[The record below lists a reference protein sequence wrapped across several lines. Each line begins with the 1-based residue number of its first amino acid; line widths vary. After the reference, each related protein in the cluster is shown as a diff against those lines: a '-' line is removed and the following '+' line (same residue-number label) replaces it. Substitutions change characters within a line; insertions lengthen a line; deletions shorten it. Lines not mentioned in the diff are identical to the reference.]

1 MTLADFHLRIFE
13 SLFAIDRWQ
22 TTQIFGDHR
31 FHFLDIDVS
40 YEVECKVA
48 CIFETVFVHFY
59 YTVIVDL
66 VHHIFFHAERTW
78 VIAIQCIRNGITEC
92 SHRISVGILQ
102 FCFHAVLVRFECFVV
117 LAGSSES
124 QISKLHHCFK
134 VFRRTTTGNR
144 FCCSADTGSY
154 RSTFACKCFTQV
166 YFAEVTD
173 TTNHCYAVDLRD
185 IQDLFVGELAATT
198 EAGTF
203 HQNLVSF
210 VVSRFDVYFH
220 TVGQNEFRCSVNI
233 SGFFRNDLSAFRFFF
248 QQWFVRYLVFV
259 RLQVERLHLFQQSS
273 DFFFCR
279 VFQTFL
285 LRTCQQYYL
294 IVVSDQL
301 LHHLINR
308 CYRNVR
314 SQLIHHSIFVFNAR
328 HRFIVEEVAD
338 IFVDISVIFH
348 LFAFV
353 VSRFY
358 ALQIV
363 GTGTVIFSF
372 GESEA
377 ACAFSFFENG
387 FHSQFDTIDFAAGVY
402 SESIFSLSYEE
413 VAITCACTGERR
425 IRLLADLCQ
434 AAVQHR
440 NTHAQHI
447 LNAVIVDC
455 ILQ

>member
-13 SLFAIDRWQ
+13 SLFTVDRWQ
-22 TTQIFGDHR
+22 TAQIFGNHR
-31 FHFLDIDVS
+31 FHLLDIDVS

-48 CIFETVFVHFY
+48 CIFETVFVHFH

-102 FCFHAVLVRFECFVV
+102 FCFHAVLVRLECFVV

-124 QISKLHHCFK
+124 QISQLHHCFK
-134 VFRRTTTGNR
+134 VLRRTTAGNR
-144 FCCSADTGSY
+144 FCCCAHTGSY
-154 RSTFACKCFTQV
+154 RSTFACKCFTQI

-185 IQDLFVGELAATT
+185 IQNLFVGELAATT
-198 EAGTF
+198 KTGTF

-210 VVSRFDVYFH
+210 VVGCFDIYFH
-220 TVGQNEFRCSVNI
+220 TVGQNKFCCSVNI
-233 SGFFRNDLSAFRFFF
+233 SGFFRNDLSAFRLFF
-248 QQWFVRYLVFV
+248 QQC
-259 RLQVERLHLFQQSS
+259 S
-273 DFFFCR
+273 DFFFRR
-279 VFQTFL
+279 VFYTFL

-301 LHHLINR
+301 LHHLIDSR
-308 CYRNVR
+308 YRNVW
-314 SQLIHHSIFVFNAR
+314 SQLIHHCIFVFNAR
-328 HRFIVEEVAD
+328 HRFIVKEVTD
-338 IFVDISVIFH
+338 VFVDISVVFH
-348 LFAFV
+348 LFAFI

-387 FHSQFDTIDFAAGVY
+387 FHSQFDTIDFAAGID
-402 SESIFSLSYEE
+402 SESIFSLGYEE

-425 IRLLADLCQ
+425 ICLLADFCQ